1 MSSMNSMSEIN
12 AATGVREPSDFPV
25 QKEVGKEAFL
35 TLLVAQME
43 YQDPLD
49 PTDNTEFVSQLAQ
62 FSSLEALQNLQA
74 DMGDV
79 SVNMNALRHQTSSD
93 LVGRVVTIDGSDF
106 NYSGNPVPLAYDL
119 GGYANDV
126 KINIVDSKGKVIRTI
141 KGEGG
146 VAGDY
151 QLFWDGKDTEG
162 LDAAEGAYSVEIS
175 AQDASGEDV
184 DVITYV
190 SDLVASVIFK
200 DGESFLNVG
209 AMLVSVDK
217 VKGVY

>member
-1 MSSMNSMSEIN
+1 MSFMSDIN
-12 AATGVREPSDFPV
+12 AATGVRETSEVPV
-25 QKEVGKEAFL
+25 QKEIGKEAFL

-62 FSSLEALQNLQA
+62 FSSLEAMQNLQA

-79 SVNMNALRHQTSSD
+79 STNMNALRHQTSSD
-93 LVGRVVTIDGSDF
+93 LVGRVVTVEGADF
-106 NYSGNPVPLAYDL
+106 NFSGNPVPLAYDL

-126 KINIVDSKGKVIRTI
+126 KIKIVDSSGNVVRTI
-141 KGEGG
+141 QGQEGPE
-146 VAGDY
+146 GDY
-151 QLFWDGKDTEG
+151 QLFWDGKDAEG
-162 LDAAEGAYSVEIS
+162 LLAANGTYRIEVS
-175 AQDASGEDV
+175 ATDDSGEDV
-184 DVITYV
+184 DVITYI
-190 SDLVASVIFK
+190 SDLVSSVIFK

-209 AMLVSVDK
+209 AMVVSIDK

>member
-1 MSSMNSMSEIN
+1 MSFMSEIN
-12 AATGVREPSDFPV
+12 AATGVRETSEIPV
-25 QKEVGKEAFL
+25 KKEIGKEAFL
-35 TLLVAQME
+35 ILLVAQME

-79 SVNMNALRHQTSSD
+79 SGNMSALRHQTSSD
-93 LVGRVVTIDGSDF
+93 LVGRVVTVEGSDF

-126 KINIVDSKGKVIRTI
+126 KIKIVDSSGKVVRTI
-141 KGEGG
+141 QGEGG
-146 VAGDY
+146 PEGDY
-151 QLFWDGKDTEG
+151 QFLWDGKDSEG
-162 LDAAEGAYSVEIS
+162 LDAGVGTYSVEIS
-175 AQDASGEDV
+175 AADAGGEDV
-184 DVITYV
+184 GVITYISDMV
-190 SDLVASVIFK
+190 SSVIFK

-217 VKGVY
+217 VTGIY